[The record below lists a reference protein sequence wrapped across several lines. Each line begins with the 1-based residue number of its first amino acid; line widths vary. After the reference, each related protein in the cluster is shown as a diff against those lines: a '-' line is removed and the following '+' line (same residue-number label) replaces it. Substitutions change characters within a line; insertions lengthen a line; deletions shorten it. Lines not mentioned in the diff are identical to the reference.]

1 LALVSWIRL
10 NDVAKSFE
18 QKTILREVFFRLGDG
33 DRIGLIGRNGS
44 GKTTLLQLLLGRDTP
59 DSGTVDVT
67 EGARIG
73 YFSQFSE
80 LDGDNSIRSELES
93 LFAEIRSVETELS
106 EVEELLGGDIDE
118 KEMYRLIDRQAA
130 LLDAMEHGGGW
141 TYRQSIDTALS
152 MLGFDDERRDLPVD
166 KLSGGWRN
174 RAALAKILLEAP
186 DVLLLD
192 EPTNFLDVAGIAW
205 LERWLR
211 DFRGALLV
219 VSHDRHFLEQVA
231 TSIVEI
237 ENNHLQT
244 YNGSYSEYVQQKQF
258 RLKNLEREFSNEQ
271 QLLAYEQDAIADR
284 KEAQKNPSAVL
295 KRRLAN
301 IKKSKNPRPVDQII
315 TSIYGGLHVHDDL
328 CVVEN
333 LTKSFGDRTLF
344 SDVSFEIHR
353 GDRIAVTG
361 PNGCGKSTLVDVL
374 TGAQD
379 ADSGRVKWK
388 TKAPSFIHYNRVL
401 DDLDDDDTVTHSVN
415 AMPDS
420 LALTATKKDVARFLT
435 LLQFSEL
442 DQKARIGTLSGGQRA
457 RVALAQCLLFGAGT
471 IVLDEPTN
479 HLDLPSTQV
488 LERALVAFPGAVVIV
503 SHDRF
508 FVEKVALSQ
517 IAFDGSGGVR
527 QIAGVEMN

>member
-1 LALVSWIRL
+1 MSWIRL
-10 NDVAKSFE
+10 NDVTAGYE
-18 QKTILREVFFRLGDG
+18 QRVVLREVFFRLSDG

-44 GKTTLLQLLLGRDTP
+44 GKTTLLQLLLGRVTP

-80 LDGDNSIRSELES
+80 LNGDLSITAELES
-93 LFAEIRSVETELS
+93 LFADIRAVEAELTDVETA
-106 EVEELLGGDIDE
+106 LGGDIDE
-118 KEMYRLIDRQAA
+118 KQMYSLVDRQAE
-130 LLDAMEHGGGW
+130 LLEAMETGGGW
-141 TYRQSIDTALS
+141 TYHQQIDTALS
-152 MLGFDDERRDLPVD
+152 MLGFDDERRTLPVD

-174 RAALAKILLEAP
+174 RAALARIILEAP

-205 LERWLR
+205 LARWLR
-211 DFRGALLV
+211 DFRGALLL
-219 VSHDRHFLEQVA
+219 VSHDRHFLEQVV

-237 ENNHLQT
+237 ENNRLQT
-244 YNGSYSEYVQQKQF
+244 YAGNYSEYVQQKQF
-258 RLKNLEREFSNEQ
+258 RLKNLEKEYSNEQ

-284 KEAQKNPSAVL
+284 KEAAKNPSGVL

-301 IKKSKNPRPVDQII
+301 IKKSKTPRPVDQIV

-328 CVVEN
+328 CVVDRVS
-333 LTKSFGDRTLF
+333 KSFGAEPLF
-344 SDVSFEIHR
+344 ADLSFEIHR
-353 GDRIAVTG
+353 GDRIAITG

-374 TGAQD
+374 TGSEP
-379 ADSGRVKWK
+379 ADSGTVKWK
-388 TKAPSFIHYNRVL
+388 TKAPSFIHYNAIL
-401 DDLDDDDTVTHSVN
+401 ADLDLGDTVTHSVG
-415 AMPDS
+415 AMPGS
-420 LALTATKKDVARFLT
+420 LALTATRKNVARFLA

-442 DQKARIGTLSGGQRA
+442 EQKQRIGSLSGGQRA
-457 RVALAQCLLFGAGT
+457 RVALAQCLLFGAGV

-488 LERALVAFPGAVVIV
+488 LERALMAFPGAVVLV

-508 FVEKVALSQ
+508 FVEKVAFRQL
-517 IAFDGSGGVR
+517 AFDGKGGVR
-527 QIAGVEMN
+527 QVAGVDMS